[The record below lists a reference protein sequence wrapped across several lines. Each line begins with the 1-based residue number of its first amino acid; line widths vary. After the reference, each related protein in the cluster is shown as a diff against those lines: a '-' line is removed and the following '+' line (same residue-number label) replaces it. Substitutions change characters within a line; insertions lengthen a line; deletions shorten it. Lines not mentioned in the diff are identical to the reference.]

1 MACPIGSGHEKV
13 DLVNHRGV
21 ESSKATVGD
30 AIMACASV
38 NTVVRMYRKCMQ
50 CQIEG
55 YCKAWSS
62 SDYDIFYVM
71 L

>member
-1 MACPIGSGHEKV
+1 MIMACPIGSGHEKV

-38 NTVVRMYRKCMQ
+38 NTVVRMYRKC
-50 CQIEG
+50 
-55 YCKAWSS
+55 K
-62 SDYDIFYVM
+62 
-71 L
+71 